1 VQKLLET
8 RRGPRLKWK
17 RVPLDMSAK
26 DVFDLVLGAIEIIKI
41 SNEIYKAVQDKS
53 GIPEKLRKVS
63 EKLPSLLEILRSA
76 EAQYKAGQPDDQA
89 WITARSD
96 VKHCEEACKDLQ
108 SLLKSAY
115 PKDDA
120 NKVDRFFKG
129 AETVLSGKG
138 KTAEQ
143 LLADIYGHLK
153 LLMDRRILTNT
164 TLLQE
169 IKKTVDEIFPKSG
182 ITQNNTHGTTVAGDQ
197 NFNNTGSGHQINGQG
212 STVNFNKST

>member
-1 VQKLLET
+1 MVVADYCAD
-8 RRGPRLKWK
+8 RFVYP
-17 RVPLDMSAK
+17 VVSAPE
-26 DVFDLVLGAIEIIKI
+26 LV
-41 SNEIYKAVQDKS
+41 S
-53 GIPEKLRKVS
+53 
-63 EKLPSLLEILRSA
+63 SA
-76 EAQYKAGQPDDQA
+76 QQY
-89 WITARSD
+89 
-96 VKHCEEACKDLQ
+96 C
-108 SLLKSAY
+108 
-115 PKDDA
+115 A

-182 ITQNNTHGTTVAGDQ
+182 ITQNNTHGTNVAGDQ